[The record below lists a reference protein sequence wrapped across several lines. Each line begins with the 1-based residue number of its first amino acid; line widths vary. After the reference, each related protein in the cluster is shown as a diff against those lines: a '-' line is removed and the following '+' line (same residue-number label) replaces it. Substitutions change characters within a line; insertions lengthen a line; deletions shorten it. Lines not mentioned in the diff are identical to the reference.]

1 MTATAQTVAGQG
13 RAGRIALVTIALV
26 LTALL
31 IGLPLVVIFVQAFSK
46 GVAGYLEALH
56 NADMRHAVY
65 LTLVVAVLSVPI
77 NIVFG
82 IAAAW
87 SIARFKFPGRKLLVV
102 LIELPLSVSPVV
114 AGVCY
119 LLLYGSQGLFGPW
132 LEAQGIQLMFALPGI
147 VMVTIFVTCPYVAR
161 EVLPLME
168 AQGKDEEETA
178 VTLGARGWQILWR
191 VTLPNIRWALL
202 YGAILCS
209 ARAIGEFGAVSVVS
223 GNVRGATNTLPLQ
236 VELLYHSYNVVGAFT
251 AATLLTL
258 IALVALAAKAAVER
272 LGASA
277 IAADRAH
284 ATIGT

>member
-1 MTATAQTVAGQG
+1 MNATAQSMAGPG
-13 RAGRIALVTIALV
+13 RAARIVLVALALG

-31 IGLPLVVIFVQAFSK
+31 IGLPLLVIFVQAFSK
-46 GVAGYLEALH
+46 GVAGYMEALT

-65 LTLVVAVLSVPI
+65 LTVVVAVLSVPV

-82 IAAAW
+82 LAAAW
-87 SIARFKFPGRKLLVV
+87 AIARFRFPGRRLLVV

-119 LLLYGSQGLFGPW
+119 LLLYGSQGLFGPF
-132 LEAQGIQLMFALPGI
+132 LEDQGIQLMFAVPGI
-147 VMVTIFVTCPYVAR
+147 VLATIFVTCPYVAR

-202 YGAILCS
+202 YGAILCT

-236 VELLYHSYNVVGAFT
+236 VELLYHSYNLVGAFT

-258 IALVALAAKAAVER
+258 IALVALAAKALVDR
-272 LGASA
+272 L
-277 IAADRAH
+277 AATGRA
-284 ATIGT
+284 GLGS

>member
-1 MTATAQTVAGQG
+1 MTGVARAVIGQG
-13 RAGRIALVTIALV
+13 RAAHIALVALALG

-46 GVAGYLEALH
+46 GVAGYLEAL
-56 NADMRHAVY
+56 NNPDMRHAVY
-65 LTLVVAVLSVPI
+65 LTLVVAVLSVPV

-87 SIARFKFPGRKLLVV
+87 AIARFRFPGRRLLVV

-119 LLLYGSQGLFGPW
+119 LLLYGSQGLFGPF

-168 AQGKDEEETA
+168 EQGKDEEETA

-202 YGAILCS
+202 YGAILCT

-223 GNVRGATNTLPLQ
+223 GNVRGVTNTLPLQ

-258 IALVALAAKAAVER
+258 IALVALGAKAIVER
-272 LGASA
+272 MGV
-277 IAADRAH
+277 AATAGRRR
-284 ATIGT
+284 GR

>member
-1 MTATAQTVAGQG
+1 MTGAARAVAGQG
-13 RAGRIALVTIALV
+13 GAARIVLVALALG

-46 GVAGYLEALH
+46 GVAGYLEAL
-56 NADMRHAVY
+56 NSPDMRHAVY
-65 LTLVVAVLSVPI
+65 LTLVVAVLSVPA
-77 NIVFG
+77 NIAFG

-87 SIARFKFPGRKLLVV
+87 AIARFRFPGRSLLVV

-119 LLLYGSQGLFGPW
+119 LLLYGSQGLFGPF

-168 AQGKDEEETA
+168 EQGKDEEETA
-178 VTLGARGWQILWR
+178 VTLGARGWHILWR

-202 YGAILCS
+202 YGAILCT

-223 GNVRGATNTLPLQ
+223 GNVRGVTNTLPLQ

-258 IALVALAAKAAVER
+258 IALVALGAKAIVER
-272 LGASA
+272 MGA
-277 IAADRAH
+277 AATAEQRR
-284 ATIGT
+284 GR